1 MINPKISLL
10 SIVILSAAGTVS
22 ELGYAVEGAYAIP
35 VLLEAGISLK
45 YASIM
50 LSLSPVIGI
59 IVQSFVGSASDQ
71 CKCAW
76 GRRKPFILL
85 FGLIAVICCGSLPYY
100 FYIDWP
106 QYQKYAIPA
115 CIVLCIMLFDLSIGT
130 LLIPARAYM
139 LDIIPQS
146 QENIANL
153 LTSAGVGVF
162 TSLGFGLG
170 AVNWPHLLGKEHSV
184 EKQSQIVFGLTA
196 GLLLIVILLALL
208 ALKETNT
215 NVQDADHSIMT
226 NETDDLLDSMKS
238 CDKYGIEDNLIN
250 ADTSDKKETSKS
262 CCCANPCILL
272 KDSTVQSIL
281 FFYNMSRHMWILF
294 LTFMMAFAAEFS
306 FTYSFSIFVGTVVY
320 GGDSKAPRGSDS
332 YLQYTK
338 GVRMGSLAFAIGCFA
353 NIFISLV
360 LGKLIK
366 YLKLK
371 LLFLIIVAVFTC
383 CTCLL
388 MYFHQV
394 PAVMVLGSILGPYM
408 GVCVAVPYGLVA
420 VYMVS

>member
-1 MINPKISLL
+1 
-10 SIVILSAAGTVS
+10 
-22 ELGYAVEGAYAIP
+22 
-35 VLLEAGISLK
+35 
-45 YASIM
+45 
-50 LSLSPVIGI
+50 
-59 IVQSFVGSASDQ
+59 
-71 CKCAW
+71 
-76 GRRKPFILL
+76 
-85 FGLIAVICCGSLPYY
+85 
-100 FYIDWP
+100 
-106 QYQKYAIPA
+106 
-115 CIVLCIMLFDLSIGT
+115 MLFDLSIGT

-153 LTSAGVGVF
+153 MTSAGVGVF

-196 GLLLIVILLALL
+196 GLLLIVISLALL
-208 ALKETNT
+208 TLKEKNT
-215 NVQDADHSIMT
+215 VQDSDQSIMT
-226 NETDDLLDSMKS
+226 NEKASETADLLKSMKS
-238 CDKYGIEDNLIN
+238 FDKYGIEDSLN
-250 ADTSDKKETSKS
+250 SDPSDNVTAKS

-272 KDSTVQSIL
+272 KDSTVQSAL

-294 LTFMMAFAAEFS
+294 LTFTMAFAAEFS

-320 GGDSKAPRGSDS
+320 GGDSKAPRGSNS

-338 GVRMGSLAFAIGCFA
+338 GVRMGSLALAIGCFA
-353 NIFISLV
+353 NIFISLA

-420 VYMVS
+420 VYVVS